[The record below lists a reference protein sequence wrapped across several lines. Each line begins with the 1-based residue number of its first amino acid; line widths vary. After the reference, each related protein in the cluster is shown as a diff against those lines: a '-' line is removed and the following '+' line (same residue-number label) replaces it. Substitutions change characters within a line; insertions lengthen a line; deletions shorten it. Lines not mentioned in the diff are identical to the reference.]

1 MKTQAGSRILLVTQ
15 KEATTMFRANGGFFG
30 FIKQLFGVLIPSG
43 GDNAWDDY
51 KRARMAPSA
60 VAVEDR

>member
-1 MKTQAGSRILLVTQ
+1 
-15 KEATTMFRANGGFFG
+15 MFRANGGFFG

-51 KRARMAPSA
+51 KRARMLPSA
-60 VAVEDR
+60 VTVEDR